1 MKEQVRSSE
10 KQLSE
15 LEISNRHEKDFRVKM
30 VNMIQDHGG
39 KKKKLEAKIDKLQE
53 TLNKEIDLKI
63 KQADMQIQ

>member
-39 KKKKLEAKIDKLQE
+39 KKKNWRQRLINYKKP
-53 TLNKEIDLKI
+53 
-63 KQADMQIQ
+63 